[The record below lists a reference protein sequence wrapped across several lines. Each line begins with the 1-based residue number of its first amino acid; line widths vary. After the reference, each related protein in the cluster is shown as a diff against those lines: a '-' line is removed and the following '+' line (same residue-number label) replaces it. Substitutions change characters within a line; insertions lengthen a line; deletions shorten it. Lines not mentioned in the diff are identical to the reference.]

1 MKTAACLLIAGMVS
15 MGVPAARAE
24 WYAVSKVEG
33 YNTIQASLCAGAAS
47 KDVVK
52 IRIRNLEKIEYI
64 QNDRVQ
70 VFLGGAEPG
79 EFLSEIMLGQIVWV
93 EGLETV
99 NGEYVANVYP
109 SYEQVL
115 KVFSKQ
121 RMAGLY
127 TISPLIK
134 QQIGTIYNRMLS
146 DLKNSSPARDYVATP
161 PKNDPKSKN
170 GSAQPAPAPASGMS
184 YENDYLKALLIYD
197 GLSWFKTT
205 GQFLDPS
212 AQDLF
217 VDWLGDYQSATGNDA
232 RTLEIKIKD
241 MMLRSDLY
249 RDFLGS

>member
-1 MKTAACLLIAGMVS
+1 
-15 MGVPAARAE
+15 
-24 WYAVSKVEG
+24 
-33 YNTIQASLCAGAAS
+33 
-47 KDVVK
+47 
-52 IRIRNLEKIEYI
+52 
-64 QNDRVQ
+64 
-70 VFLGGAEPG
+70 
-79 EFLSEIMLGQIVWV
+79 MLGQIVWV

-170 GSAQPAPAPASGMS
+170 GSAQPARITSYNVCYTKLLRAVRRSSTKPAGRSS
-184 YENDYLKALLIYD
+184 V
-197 GLSWFKTT
+197 SRTSVR
-205 GQFLDPS
+205 PS
-212 AQDLF
+212 LPP
-217 VDWLGDYQSATGNDA
+217 T
-232 RTLEIKIKD
+232 R
-241 MMLRSDLY
+241 
-249 RDFLGS
+249 